1 MSLLRLHS
9 TLAIALGALVTAGAC
24 GGARKPYATTG
35 GALQLSKVVL
45 YRNGVGYFERGGHVS
60 GDTLTIRVRK
70 DQVNDLLKSLT
81 VVEKKGGRA
90 VSISMPLDPRSWA
103 NGAIATLGPGGGSL
117 FEVLDKL
124 RGTVVTLHTSDHGRI
139 SGRILIVEE
148 IDTTAPRDDAD
159 SAPRE
164 QDYKVTLIDGDKM
177 HVERLSQVTGIT
189 LHNGDVALQ
198 FQRSLD
204 ATAGEGMFQQV
215 DVTIRL
221 AGRNA
226 NDLVVSYVVSAP
238 MWKPTYRV
246 VLPESGKGEALLQG
260 WAVVDNTTGE
270 DWRDVKLA
278 LTSGAPIAFRYDLH
292 TPRDVVRTDLSSVGS
307 HKRANVSV
315 GEAGYAQP
323 EAAPAPVS
331 TPIGS
336 SAEKVSSADYKAKK
350 KEAAPKTA
358 RAAGGRGAPMPAQAA
373 PMPMDLDEGKMG
385 KKDAYYGDY
394 DEEEDRPSAV
404 DAETLARSMSA
415 QTKAASVSGLTR
427 YDLAEKLTV
436 PDGTSTMV
444 GIINAKVQ
452 GEETFLFRPG
462 GAGQGYE
469 ANPYRVIRFNNSTPF
484 ALESGPISI
493 YSGGSFVGEGIS
505 EPVSAGVS
513 VTIPFAV
520 ESGLLVA
527 SHLQYG
533 GDEMRLVKI
542 SRGVLEVE
550 NFARRSTTWEVTA
563 QQPRTAD
570 TIVYVRHPKAGGSFK
585 LAPRPAGTED
595 LPDAYLI
602 PVKLAAGATLG
613 KLEVIEQTPSR
624 STLAIWDSRVLPL
637 LEGILAVGTLDRDIR
652 AKLEPLVK
660 LRQEIGRI
668 DTEIEGK
675 TRTRQELDQRADETR
690 QNLEAIKKDPAAGA
704 LRKRLSD
711 RLEQFT
717 KDADKLGRELVELQ
731 TKRTERKISLED
743 AMQNLELLPKEP
755 IAPKKP

>member
-1 MSLLRLHS
+1 MKLKVLCSVL
-9 TLAIALGALVTAGAC
+9 TVAALAAC
-24 GGARKPYATTG
+24 GGARKPYSTTG

-45 YRNGVGYFERGGHVS
+45 YRNGVGYFERGGRVD
-60 GDTLTIRVRK
+60 GDALTIRVRK

-81 VVEKKGGRA
+81 VVERAGGRA
-90 VSISMPLDPRSWA
+90 VSISMPLDPRAWA
-103 NGAIATLGPGGGSL
+103 NGTIATLGPGAGSL

-124 RGTVVTLHTSDHGRI
+124 RGTVVTLHKKGGKVH
-139 SGRILIVEE
+139 GRILIVEA
-148 IDTTAPRDDAD
+148 IQSDGTPRPNGENVP
-159 SAPRE
+159 SE
-164 QDYKVTLIDGDKM
+164 QDYKVTLIDDEKL
-177 HVERLSQVTGIT
+177 HVVRLRDVTGIT
-189 LHNGDVALQ
+189 LHNGDVAMQ

-221 AGRNA
+221 AGRKA

-246 VLPESGKGEALLQG
+246 VLPESGKGDALLQG

-292 TPRDVVRTDLSSVGS
+292 TPRDVARTDLSSVGS
-307 HKRANVSV
+307 HKRANVSI
-315 GEAGYAQP
+315 GESGYAQP
-323 EAAPAPVS
+323 EAAPMPAPMNGPAGASAPVA
-331 TPIGS
+331 TT
-336 SAEKVSSADYKAKK
+336 EYAKK
-350 KEAAPKTA
+350 SKAPAPAKTSS
-358 RAAGGRGAPMPAQAA
+358 RAGRAPA
-373 PMPMDLDEGKMG
+373 PSAPRAM
-385 KKDAYYGDY
+385 
-394 DEEEDRPSAV
+394 DEEEMYSKKDMESAYDMDDAPSPV

-415 QTKAASVSGLTR
+415 QTRAASVSGLTR
-427 YDLAEKLTV
+427 YDLGEKLTV
-436 PDGTSTMV
+436 PDGSSTMV

-469 ANPYRVIRFNNSTPF
+469 ANPYRVIRFKNSTPF

-505 EPVSAGVS
+505 EPVSAGVG

-520 ESGLLVA
+520 ETGLLVA

-542 SRGVLEVE
+542 VRGVMEVE
-550 NFARRSTTWEVTA
+550 NFARRSTTWEITA

-570 TIVYVRHPKAGGSFK
+570 TTLYVRHAKAGGSFQ
-585 LAPRPAGTED
+585 LAPRPPGTED

-602 PVKLAAGATLG
+602 PIKLAAGATSS

-624 STLAIWDSRVLPL
+624 SSLSIWDARSLIL
-637 LEGILAVGTLDRDIR
+637 LEGILAVGTLDKTIR

-690 QNLEAIKKDPAAGA
+690 QNLEAIKKDPAAGN
-704 LRKRLSD
+704 LRKEQSERLV
-711 RLEQFT
+711 QFT
-717 KDADKLGRELVELQ
+717 KDADKLGRDLVELQ
-731 TKRTERKISLED
+731 TKRTEKKIKLED
-743 AMQNLELLPKEP
+743 AMQDLELLPKEP
-755 IAPKKP
+755 IAPAKKS